1 VQPPNQPHERRAL
14 AAAVVLLAAFVV
26 FTVATRNL
34 DQTGINRPARQLAD
48 AVAGGWAHPLFQPA
62 EFLGSPLGSVFMAVV
77 LATAVAVRVG
87 LVPALG
93 VFAALLVLTI
103 VEGALRLRLDH
114 LPWDHI
120 LAFLR
125 QPRGWHVIHSTYPS
139 GHVGRLAL
147 LSGVGAVAFGR
158 RHPLASA
165 VAALGVTAW
174 ISFQRVESRSHSGVD
189 VIGAAFLGWG
199 LAALYAATLPALS
212 AVHRRLLTRASNA
225 AD

>member
-1 VQPPNQPHERRAL
+1 VL
-14 AAAVVLLAAFVV
+14 LLAAFVV
-26 FTVATRNL
+26 FTFATRNL

-48 AVAGGWAHPLFQPA
+48 AVAGGWAHPFFQPA
-62 EFLGSPLGSVFMAVV
+62 EFLGSPLGSVFIAV
-77 LATAVAVRVG
+77 AIAAAVAVRLG

-103 VEGALRLRLDH
+103 VEGALRLRLDR

-139 GHVGRLAL
+139 GHTGRLAL
-147 LSGVGAVAFGR
+147 LSGVGAITFGR
-158 RHPLASA
+158 RYPLPSA
-165 VAALGVTAW
+165 ATVVGVTTW

-199 LAALYAATLPALS
+199 LAALYTATLPALS
-212 AVHRRLLTRASNA
+212 AAQRRLLSRAGNGA
-225 AD
+225 E